1 MSNLKAVKTR
11 MKSVT
16 SIQKITKAMKMVAA
30 SKLRSDEDRVVN
42 GMPFAQPVI
51 DFFKRLPVDEGIPK
65 GPTTIVG
72 LTSDK
77 GLCGGVN
84 SSITKRARAMIM
96 EVEGNGGTAKYIG
109 VGGKGTAAMKRLFAD
124 RFEVC
129 MEDVQKHPWNFA
141 QASAVAERVI
151 RSKPERLVILSNH
164 FKSVISFDTWEN
176 RVITMKE
183 CQEMN
188 RTEWSKAVDQYSFE
202 PSVFE
207 VLDDL
212 HDFYVANCV
221 FGYMLDSI
229 AAEQSARMSAME
241 NASKN
246 ASDMIDK
253 LNLQFNKARQSKITT
268 ELCEII
274 SGASSLLEGCG
285 GCGGCCCGM
294 CACKEHHPT
303 VPIETSELR
312 DRVLRH
318 QQRMRILE
326 RKVEEID
333 CDCDED
339 DKKGSTSSDRA
350 PLNSCPYPRTIF
362 VAPSNSTASPQLSR
376 QSSTLNEPP
385 PSADP
390 VRRSS
395 SLNLE
400 PPMPIARGPPGVMMD

>member
-30 SKLRSDEDRVVN
+30 SKLRSDEDRVVQ

-51 DFFKRLPVDEGIPK
+51 DFFKRLPVDESAPK
-65 GPTTIVG
+65 GPTTLMG

-84 SSITKRARAMIM
+84 SSITKRARSMIM
-96 EVEGNGGTAKYIG
+96 EIEANGGTAKYIG
-109 VGGKGTAAMKRLFAD
+109 VGGKGTAALKRLFAD

-141 QASAVAERVI
+141 QASAIAERVI
-151 RSKPERLVILSNH
+151 RSDPDRLTILSNH

-176 RVITMKE
+176 RVITLKE
-183 CQEMN
+183 CREMD
-188 RTEWSKAVDQYSFE
+188 RGEWSKAVDQYSFE

-207 VLDDL
+207 VLNDL

-246 ASDMIDK
+246 AADMIDK
-253 LNLQFNKARQSKITT
+253 LELQFNKARQSKITT

-274 SGASSLLEGCG
+274 SGASSL
-285 GCGGCCCGM
+285 
-294 CACKEHHPT
+294 
-303 VPIETSELR
+303 
-312 DRVLRH
+312 
-318 QQRMRILE
+318 
-326 RKVEEID
+326 
-333 CDCDED
+333 
-339 DKKGSTSSDRA
+339 
-350 PLNSCPYPRTIF
+350 
-362 VAPSNSTASPQLSR
+362 
-376 QSSTLNEPP
+376 
-385 PSADP
+385 
-390 VRRSS
+390 
-395 SLNLE
+395 
-400 PPMPIARGPPGVMMD
+400 